1 MACLM
6 QQMEAKHHRKE
17 RSPALNKKLMCKS
30 IILAEVKWGRSE
42 GGKMRGRDKD
52 QTLAAYVK

>member
-1 MACLM
+1 M

-17 RSPALNKKLMCKS
+17 RSPVLNKKLMCKS

-52 QTLAAYVK
+52 QTLAGYVK